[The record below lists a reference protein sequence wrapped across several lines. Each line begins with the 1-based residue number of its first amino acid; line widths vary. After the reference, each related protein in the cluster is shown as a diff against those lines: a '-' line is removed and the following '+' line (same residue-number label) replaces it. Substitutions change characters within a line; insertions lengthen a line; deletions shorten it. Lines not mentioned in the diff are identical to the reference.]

1 MRIDRG
7 NAGFVRSYIW
17 DPSELAA
24 VRILSMTRRE
34 ANGMQEKEHLY
45 CVHETMKNV
54 TSLFGE
60 AYMVAVFCTNTSRM
74 AVSDHV
80 GRQYGGRKRV
90 PLLERIHGW
99 RTGAGLSQFSSVS
112 IRLISLERPHSC
124 WKPANGDWKEIGFMQ
139 SEFCKFC

>member
-1 MRIDRG
+1 MNSFSSRVFAYSRVRIDRG

-60 AYMVAVFCTNTSRM
+60 EYMVAVFCTNTSRM
-74 AVSDHV
+74 AV
-80 GRQYGGRKRV
+80 
-90 PLLERIHGW
+90 
-99 RTGAGLSQFSSVS
+99 
-112 IRLISLERPHSC
+112 
-124 WKPANGDWKEIGFMQ
+124 
-139 SEFCKFC
+139 

>member
-1 MRIDRG
+1 MAECDLTG
-7 NAGFVRSYIW
+7 ETPDSCASYIW

-34 ANGMQEKEHLY
+34 ANGMQKKEHLY

-74 AVSDHV
+74 AV
-80 GRQYGGRKRV
+80 
-90 PLLERIHGW
+90 
-99 RTGAGLSQFSSVS
+99 
-112 IRLISLERPHSC
+112 
-124 WKPANGDWKEIGFMQ
+124 
-139 SEFCKFC
+139 